1 MDNIDALA
9 LSRKLREET
18 SQALNHLNWQEKLE
32 LFNKA
37 KNRYIEKINKNNV
50 FIQNVK

>member
-1 MDNIDALA
+1 MDNLDALE

-18 SQALNHLNWQEKLE
+18 SQALNRLQWQDKLE

-37 KNRYIEKINKNNV
+37 KNKYKEQINKNNIL
-50 FIQNVK
+50 IQNAK